1 MKNNF
6 LNKLL
11 NFNAEGS
18 PFISL
23 YLNTGP
29 NENGQRDL
37 DTFTRKRFK
46 EELEKFEDGTPE
58 RERFEQA
65 VERINTY
72 FEEIP
77 ADIKG
82 VAVFAS
88 AGPNNYFETYEFIVP
103 FEENDLFV
111 SDRPYVYPL
120 ARILEQNPAFA
131 VALADTN
138 RAHIYVFK
146 RGAAI
151 EQEEIQNTKTNRT
164 EVGGW
169 SQKRYQRHIEN
180 FHQQHAKEVI
190 EELEKTVREMRL
202 EQVVL
207 AGDDTVIIPLLEKE
221 MSKELAGKVVGTLR
235 LNVNTPEHELLEAA
249 ERAVGQDNTLEDK
262 KKIDYM
268 TEHNYEDGVGLTGTG
283 KVLTALLNGQV
294 QELYI
299 SSDLENIEYDFK
311 EVLEVLK
318 DYAPGFEGDLP
329 TPRNRAVVI
338 DQLLRLAVD
347 SADTFRFIED
357 DNLLKNAG
365 GVSAILR
372 YQAKGVS
379 NI

>member
-6 LNKLL
+6 LSKLL
-11 NFNAEGS
+11 SSNSDGS

-23 YLNTGP
+23 YLNTAP
-29 NENGQRDL
+29 NENGQRNFE
-37 DTFTRKRFK
+37 TFTRKQFK
-46 EELEKFEDGTPE
+46 EQTERYGEHTAE
-58 RERFEQA
+58 REGFDQA
-65 VERINTY
+65 VERINAY
-72 FEEIP
+72 LEDLP

-82 VAVFAS
+82 AAVFTS

-103 FEENDLFV
+103 FPENDLFV
-111 SDRPYVYPL
+111 SDRPHVYPL
-120 ARILEQNPAFA
+120 ARLLEQNPAFA

-146 RGAAI
+146 RGEAV
-151 EQEEIQNTKTNRT
+151 EHEDIQNTKTNRT

-169 SQKRYQRHIEN
+169 SQMRYQRHIEN

-190 EELEKTVREMRL
+190 EELEKTVRDLRL

-207 AGDDTVIIPLLEKE
+207 AGDETVIIPLLEKE
-221 MSKELAGKVVGTLR
+221 MSKELADRVVGTLR
-235 LNVNTPEHELLEAA
+235 LHVNTPDQELCEAA
-249 ERAVGQDNTLEDK
+249 EQVIRQNDTLEDM
-262 KKIDYM
+262 KKIGYM
-268 TEHNYEDGVGLTGTG
+268 NEHNYEEGVGITGAG
-283 KVLTALLNGQV
+283 KTLTALLNGQV

-299 SSDLENIEYDFK
+299 DSNLENIEYDFK

-318 DYAPGFEGDLP
+318 DYAPGFEGDLS

-347 SADTFRFIED
+347 SADNIRFIED
-357 DNLLKNAG
+357 GNLLKDAG
-365 GVSAILR
+365 GVGAILR

-379 NI
+379 NL